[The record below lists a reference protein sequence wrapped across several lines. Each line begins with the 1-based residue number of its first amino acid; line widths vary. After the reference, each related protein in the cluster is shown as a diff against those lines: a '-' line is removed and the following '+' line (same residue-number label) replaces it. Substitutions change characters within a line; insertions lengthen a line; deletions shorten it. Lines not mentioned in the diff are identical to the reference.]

1 MDLRRQIVSSFI
13 ELGAPGM
20 LDGASRDDRRE
31 RVRRCSFLSCRLGE
45 GGSGVRVGGG
55 EVAALLGAHRIG
67 KALLDFV
74 RSFIAA
80 VLRGIPEALIH
91 NAAVILIVA
100 ICIVMVCSGVHLPSK
115 TTALRVRATSGF
127 NRAAQHVLI
136 LAAIRV
142 HRRRHGSVC
151 VSTTQHERL
160 TILWVLKEGEGRAHD

>member
-1 MDLRRQIVSSFI
+1 M
-13 ELGAPGM
+13 AT
-20 LDGASRDDRRE
+20 
-31 RVRRCSFLSCRLGE
+31 
-45 GGSGVRVGGG
+45 
-55 EVAALLGAHRIG
+55 LLGAHRVG
-67 KALLDFV
+67 KALLDFM

-80 VLRGIPEALIH
+80 VLRGISEALIH
-91 NAAVILIVA
+91 NAAFIFIVA
-100 ICIVMVCSGVHLPSK
+100 ICIVIVCSGVHLPRK

-142 HRRRHGSVC
+142 HRRRHSSVC